1 MAQGGQTAGEGGE
14 VGVLCKNV
22 HKYAVTLSQ
31 SRGTNLCDPLRHLV
45 RDRLGKQT
53 SIWLR
58 HPAVA
63 HTVTAKSK
71 TKTLEIQW

>member
-53 SIWLR
+53 SI
-58 HPAVA
+58 
-63 HTVTAKSK
+63 
-71 TKTLEIQW
+71 